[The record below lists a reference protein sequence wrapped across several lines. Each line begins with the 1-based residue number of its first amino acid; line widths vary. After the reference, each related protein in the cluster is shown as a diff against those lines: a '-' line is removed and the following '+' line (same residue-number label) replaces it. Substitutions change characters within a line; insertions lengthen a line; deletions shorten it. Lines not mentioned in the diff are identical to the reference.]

1 MAALASG
8 VKPDALARA
17 LRSVTGVAGRYQTY
31 EIDGRSVRML
41 MAKNP
46 AGWQEAMT
54 MVSHG
59 ASQLVSA
66 VSGQIPDGEDL
77 SWLWDVDFAA
87 LRKQDVGTII
97 ASGERAADLAVRLEY
112 AGFRCTVVDSPLEA
126 VKTFQPGKVEVLANY
141 SAFRDLKKELDR

>member
-1 MAALASG
+1 MGQTLVEKLLSE
-8 VKPDALARA
+8 KM
-17 LRSVTGVAGRYQTY
+17 GR
-31 EIDGRSVRML
+31 
-41 MAKNP
+41 P
-46 AGWQEAMT
+46 
-54 MVSHG
+54 
-59 ASQLVSA
+59 VSA
-66 VSGQIPDGEDL
+66 GETVVV
-77 SWLWDVDFAA
+77 DVDFAA